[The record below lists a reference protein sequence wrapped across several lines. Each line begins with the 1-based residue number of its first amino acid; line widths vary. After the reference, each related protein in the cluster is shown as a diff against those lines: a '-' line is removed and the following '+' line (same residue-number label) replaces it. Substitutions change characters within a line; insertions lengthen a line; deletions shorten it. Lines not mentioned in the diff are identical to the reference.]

1 MNQELRQKIAQIII
15 EKECL
20 FQIYDEEK
28 KDYATY
34 NISAFITEML
44 EENKQFVSDCLNLN
58 DDIKLYSY
66 EEFDIIST
74 YELYEQMIELY
85 KAQTDSSNIR
95 DYYAKNIMVFSKL
108 LTDEQNET
116 N

>member
-1 MNQELRQKIAQIII
+1 MNQELRQKIAQTIV
-15 EKECL
+15 EKDCL

-28 KDYATY
+28 KDFATY

-58 DDIKLYSY
+58 NDIKMYSW
-66 EEFDIIST
+66 EEFDTLSS
-74 YELYEQMIELY
+74 YKLYNQIIELY
-85 KAQTDSSNIR
+85 LAQTDSNKIR
-95 DYYAKNIMVFSKL
+95 DYYAKNIVTFSKL
-108 LTDEQNET
+108 LTNEQNET